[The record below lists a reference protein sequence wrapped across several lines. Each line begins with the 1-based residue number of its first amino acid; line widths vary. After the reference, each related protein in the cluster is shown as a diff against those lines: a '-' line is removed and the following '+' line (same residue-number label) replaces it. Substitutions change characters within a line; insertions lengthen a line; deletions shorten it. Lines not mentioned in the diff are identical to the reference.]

1 MSGDVR
7 RRIGALERVAGDVG
21 AESGDGEPI
30 DLAALA
36 EAVAVSIERYSGEA
50 ARERSGARTDI
61 QPVENF
67 SAGRALDKVAD
78 AVGMSR
84 PTLTKAQEVIGEA
97 VQE

>member
-7 RRIGALERVAGDVG
+7 RRIGALERAAGDVG

-50 ARERSGARTDI
+50 SARGYVWRSLA
-61 QPVENF
+61 
-67 SAGRALDKVAD
+67 
-78 AVGMSR
+78 
-84 PTLTKAQEVIGEA
+84 EVIGEA

>member
-36 EAVAVSIERYSGEA
+36 EAVAVSIERYSSD
-50 ARERSGARTDI
+50 SGSGSKPLATRKGLC
-61 QPVENF
+61 V
-67 SAGRALDKVAD
+67 ALAC
-78 AVGMSR
+78 
-84 PTLTKAQEVIGEA
+84 
-97 VQE
+97 

>member
-7 RRIGALERVAGDVG
+7 RRIGALERVAGDGSFFIPFSSSGIWYRMSRFG

-50 ARERSGARTDI
+50 SARGYVWRSLA
-61 QPVENF
+61 
-67 SAGRALDKVAD
+67 
-78 AVGMSR
+78 
-84 PTLTKAQEVIGEA
+84 EVIGEA

>member
-36 EAVAVSIERYSGEA
+36 EAVAVSIERYSSDSNFSVAFSRSGNSDRKSCGEA
-50 ARERSGARTDI
+50 SARGYVWRSLA
-61 QPVENF
+61 
-67 SAGRALDKVAD
+67 
-78 AVGMSR
+78 
-84 PTLTKAQEVIGEA
+84 EVIGEA